1 MWTLDDVRG
10 NTFNSP
16 NVLLNQMSDDERE
29 AHVAAYQRRRP
40 RRPAAPDG
48 ASG

>member
-16 NVLLNQMSDDERE
+16 NVLLNEMSDAERE
-29 AHVAAYQRRRP
+29 AHVAAYRANGTK
-40 RRPAAPDG
+40 AA
-48 ASG
+48 

>member
-16 NVLLNQMSDDERE
+16 NVLLNQMTDDERN
-29 AHVAAYQRRRP
+29 AHVTAYRAGGVP
-40 RRPAAPDG
+40 VA
-48 ASG
+48 